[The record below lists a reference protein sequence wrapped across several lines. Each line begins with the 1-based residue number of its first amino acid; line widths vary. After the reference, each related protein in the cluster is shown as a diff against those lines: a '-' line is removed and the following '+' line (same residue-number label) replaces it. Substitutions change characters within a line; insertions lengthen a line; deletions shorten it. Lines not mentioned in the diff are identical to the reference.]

1 MYSGLISHS
10 ESSDDGEK
18 RSKKRLDAKD
28 KDGEQLSVQ
37 DKIENEDPD
46 FMASDSPPD
55 EFQSVKKSKPTDSF
69 SLFMKTDN
77 RKSGSSE
84 DKSDNE
90 EEEDDEA

>member
-18 RSKKRLDAKD
+18 RAKKRLHAND
-28 KDGEQLSVQ
+28 KDCEQLSAQ
-37 DKIENEDPD
+37 DKVENEDPD

-69 SLFMKTDN
+69 SLFMKADN
-77 RKSGSSE
+77 RRSDSVE

-90 EEEDDEA
+90 EEDDEA